1 MTPWVGVHVGLEASV
16 SRGGCQRGEGGASF
30 AGFNW
35 RRLRVR
41 FGAASGEAY
50 ALSCRRGQ
58 RERRFGG
65 LMAAMWL
72 MGRRVSWI
80 GRERH
85 GGGCRRGE
93 SPGEGHTLA
102 TGGCGER
109 RRGGAAKGHARRR
122 ILCRLG
128 AGAGRTR
135 GVAGRSARF
144 GNWWLRREAARR
156 RGERARAATHPLP
169 GRGWRR
175 PGESPGEAHA
185 LAAGG
190 CGERWRG
197 GAAKGHARRRILC
210 QVGAGAGPGS
220 RRAKRMLWQLVA
232 AESGGE
238 VARRKGT
245 RGGTSFAGLGLA
257 QAGRE
262 ESLGE
267 AHALAAGGCGE
278 RWRGGAAKGHARRRI
293 LCRLGA
299 GAGASRE
306 AAVSGEAPVVAA
318 WWGGEGRR
326 SGAARGCTRRGRGCG
341 ARFRRCTSSGL
352 RRRATRQPTA
362 GKLVWRRVAR
372 AADASARGRRIF
384 CRLGTGA
391 SAESRRAGE
400 GGVPARATG

>member
-1 MTPWVGVHVGLEASV
+1 MPATYD
-16 SRGGCQRGEGGASF
+16 
-30 AGFNW
+30 AGHHNFELVVW
-35 RRLRVR
+35 
-41 FGAASGEAY
+41 
-50 ALSCRRGQ
+50 
-58 RERRFGG
+58 
-65 LMAAMWL
+65 
-72 MGRRVSWI
+72 
-80 GRERH
+80 
-85 GGGCRRGE
+85 
-93 SPGEGHTLA
+93 
-102 TGGCGER
+102 
-109 RRGGAAKGHARRR
+109 
-122 ILCRLG
+122 LG
-128 AGAGRTR
+128 AGAG
-135 GVAGRSARF
+135 A
-144 GNWWLRREAARR
+144 
-156 RGERARAATHPLP
+156 
-169 GRGWRR
+169 
-175 PGESPGEAHA
+175 
-185 LAAGG
+185 
-190 CGERWRG
+190 
-197 GAAKGHARRRILC
+197 
-210 QVGAGAGPGS
+210 GS

-238 VARRKGT
+238 AARRKGT

-278 RWRGGAAKGHARRRI
+278 RWRGGAAKGHARRHI

-372 AADASARGRRIF
+372 AADASAGGRRIF

>member
-1 MTPWVGVHVGLEASV
+1 MAPWVGVHVGPEASD

-122 ILCRLG
+122 ILCR
-128 AGAGRTR
+128 
-135 GVAGRSARF
+135 V
-144 GNWWLRREAARR
+144 
-156 RGERARAATHPLP
+156 
-169 GRGWRR
+169 
-175 PGESPGEAHA
+175 
-185 LAAGG
+185 
-190 CGERWRG
+190 
-197 GAAKGHARRRILC
+197 
-210 QVGAGAGPGS
+210 
-220 RRAKRMLWQLVA
+220 
-232 AESGGE
+232 
-238 VARRKGT
+238 
-245 RGGTSFAGLGLA
+245 
-257 QAGRE
+257 
-262 ESLGE
+262 
-267 AHALAAGGCGE
+267 
-278 RWRGGAAKGHARRRI
+278 
-293 LCRLGA
+293 GA

-326 SGAARGCTRRGRGCG
+326 SDAARGCTRRGRGCG

-372 AADASARGRRIF
+372 AADASAGGRRIF